1 MLSLYFSERPN
12 CLGKFVAATEF
23 PGSVVIV
30 AGVESIAR
38 VASIASVLSVELRH
52 QIIVKWIFV
61 VHWDVCG
68 LRILTCSTEES

>member
-1 MLSLYFSERPN
+1 M
-12 CLGKFVAATEF
+12 
-23 PGSVVIV
+23 GSVAIV

-52 QIIVKWIFV
+52 QIVVKWIFV

-68 LRILTCSTEES
+68 LRILTCSTKES